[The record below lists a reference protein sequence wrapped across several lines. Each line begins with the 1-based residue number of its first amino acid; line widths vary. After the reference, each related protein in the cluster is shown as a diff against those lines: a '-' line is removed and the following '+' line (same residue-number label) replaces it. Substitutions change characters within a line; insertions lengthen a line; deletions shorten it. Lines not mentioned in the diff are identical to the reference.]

1 MENKETLINGLI
13 QSACKLTED
22 CKTAE
27 DIRQRLRGL
36 LVSEYKCDRNIKPE
50 QAVRLADALSDV
62 IIRKRGQQA
71 DETPTMKIYIAR
83 DAATFEDEDQER
95 FVGRHPEKET
105 EFGRLRLFYEKPEIN
120 NRTGVW
126 EGARTACEIKT
137 YMFPE
142 IHCKEC
148 MEFTG
153 PANIPEH
160 LHYPGALH
168 KIQ

>member
-1 MENKETLINGLI
+1 MENNEKLINNVI
-13 QSACKLTED
+13 RIACELTED
-22 CKTAE
+22 CKTEE

-36 LVSEYKCDRNIKPE
+36 LVSRYKCDPNIKPE
-50 QAVRLADALSDV
+50 QAVSLADALSDEV
-62 IIRKRGQQA
+62 IRKRGRQA

-83 DAATFEDEDQER
+83 DAATFEDEYQKR

-105 EFGRLRLFYEKPEIN
+105 EFGRLRLFYEKPELN
-120 NRTGVW
+120 NRTGEW
-126 EGARTACEIKT
+126 EGARTACDIKT

-142 IHCKEC
+142 IHCREC

-168 KIQ
+168 EIK

>member
-1 MENKETLINGLI
+1 MLHEHSCGDVSDASRNRRYRP
-13 QSACKLTED
+13 D
-22 CKTAE
+22 
-27 DIRQRLRGL
+27 DRL
-36 LVSEYKCDRNIKPE
+36 DRVE
-50 QAVRLADALSDV
+50 V
-62 IIRKRGQQA
+62 
-71 DETPTMKIYIAR
+71 YIAR

-95 FVGRHPEKET
+95 FVERHPEKET
-105 EFGRLRLFYEKPEIN
+105 EYGRLQLFYEKPEIN

-126 EGARTACEIKT
+126 EGARTAGELKR

-142 IHCKEC
+142 IHCREC

-168 KIQ
+168 ETH

>member
-1 MENKETLINGLI
+1 MNYKEKLINGLI
-13 QSACKLTED
+13 QNACELTED
-22 CKTAE
+22 CRTNE
-27 DIRQRLRGL
+27 EIRQRLRGRL
-36 LVSEYKCDRNIKPE
+36 ISEYKCDPDITPE
-50 QAVRLADALSDV
+50 QTVRLADALSDAV
-62 IIRKRGQQA
+62 IRKRERQA
-71 DETPTMKIYIAR
+71 ETPTMKIYIAR

-95 FVGRHPEKET
+95 FVGRHPEKEA
-105 EFGRLRLFYEKPEIN
+105 EYDRLRLFYEKPELN

-126 EGARTACEIKT
+126 EGARTACEMKG

-148 MEFTG
+148 MEFIG